1 MNLRSVD
8 LNLLVVLD
16 ALLDERH
23 VSRAAARL
31 GLSQPATSSA
41 LDRCRHLFGDAL
53 LERGR
58 GMMRPTPKA
67 EALRDQVK
75 ALLAQVEAVLD
86 PPAVA
91 LHRITQVVRIVM
103 ADHPATAIVGPL
115 HGRLAATA
123 PGIDLVVQPW
133 HGAAAALELLARGAA
148 DLAVSVF
155 PQLDPAFRR
164 RDLLEEHYV
173 VLMRRGHPA
182 ARRFDL
188 ERWLA
193 FPHIVVSGLGD
204 ARGAL
209 DDVLARQG
217 RTRRVGLVVPSFLMV
232 PPLVAGSDLIAMLPS
247 RCLPAEAKRGFVVRD
262 PPIAVEGFPLHLAW
276 HVRRERDPAVRH
288 VAALIE
294 DLLVVQAS
302 SPTC

>member
-1 MNLRSVD
+1 MNLRSID

-16 ALLDERH
+16 ALLDEGH

-41 LDRCRHLFGDAL
+41 LDRCRHLFGDPL

-58 GMMRPTPKA
+58 GVMRPTPKA
-67 EALRDQVK
+67 EGLRAPLK

-86 PPAVA
+86 PPAVDVA
-91 LHRITQVVRIVM
+91 AISQVVRIVM
-103 ADHPATAIVGPL
+103 ADHPAVAVVGPL
-115 HGRLAATA
+115 HERLGRSA

-133 HGAAAALELLARGAA
+133 HGAAAALDLLARGAA

-155 PQLDPAFRR
+155 PALDPTFRR
-164 RDLLEEHYV
+164 RDLLDERYV

-193 FPHIVVSGLGD
+193 FPHVVVSGRGD
-204 ARGAL
+204 TRGAL

-247 RCLPAEAKRGFVVRD
+247 RCLPAAARRDFVVRD
-262 PPIAVEGFPLHLAW
+262 PPIPVDGFPLHLAW
-276 HVRRERDPAVRH
+276 HVRRDRDPAVRH
-288 VAALIE
+288 VAGLIE
-294 DLLVVQAS
+294 ALLKD
-302 SPTC
+302 